1 MAEVFIAKDASTVKY
16 IPEIRRFDSSLSI
29 GEIKSRIENGTAVFS
44 KELITSEDLYYEDV
58 YGTDEYTR
66 NMMFF
71 SLIERLI
78 GMGAELKITKEG
90 REITPD
96 ELKREIMR
104 IKEISDETEM
114 FPD

>member
-1 MAEVFIAKDASTVKY
+1 MAEVFIAKDANTVKY

-44 KELITSEDLYYEDV
+44 KELITYGDIYYEEVEGIDPH
-58 YGTDEYTR
+58 TR

-78 GMGAELKITKEG
+78 GMGAELKITEKD

-96 ELKREIMR
+96 ELKRKIMR

-114 FPD
+114 LPD